1 LKVNF
6 TKSECLV
13 TDEKNVVLVRGVG
26 SKDNCCMRVPHNKI
40 HSSTCLISKEDEVK
54 MSNQKLGHLN
64 LKGMKKITYEEAIIG
79 LPKLRIK
86 EGKICGECQ
95 IRKQTKMSHKKLQHR
110 TTSMVLELLHMDLMG
125 SIKVERL
132 GGKRYVIL
140 CVVDFSRFTLV
151 SFIREKSDTF
161 EVPKE
166 FCQRLLREKE
176 SVIVR
181 IRSDHDKEFENVK
194 FIEFFSSEGIG

>member
-6 TKSECLV
+6 TKSGCLV
-13 TDEKNVVLVRGVG
+13 TDEKNVVLVRGMG
-26 SKDNCCMRVPHNKI
+26 SKDNCYMWVPHNKI
-40 HSSTCLISKEDEVK
+40 HSSTCLIYKEDEVK
-54 MSNQKLGHLN
+54 MWNQKLGHLN

-86 EGKICGECQ
+86 EGKICDECQ
-95 IRKQTKMSHKKLQHR
+95 IRKQTKMSHKKLQHC

-125 SIKVERL
+125 PMKVERL
-132 GGKRYVIL
+132 GGKRYVIV